1 MENNTQMTL
10 TPEVVNLTHKEM
22 EFVENNIDIFNNLG
36 FEIESFGENSL
47 KILGIPDLEYK
58 TKTNTLFMDTLDEVM
73 SEERTSIKDVEERF
87 IATVACKAA
96 VKAHM
101 DLTEEEVDF
110 LIQNLLNLNH
120 PYTCPHGRPT
130 TIKITREE
138 LRKELG

>member
-1 MENNTQMTL
+1 MTL
-10 TPEVVNLTHKEM
+10 IPEVVNLTHKEM

-47 KILGIPDLEYK
+47 KIFGIPDLEYK
-58 TKTNTLFMDTLDEVM
+58 TKTNNLFMDTLDEVM

-101 DLTEEEVDF
+101 DLTDEEVDF

-138 LRKELG
+138 LRRELG